1 MLQSVSKEKILITGG
16 SGFLGSHLC
25 RRFLHHGAEVH
36 AVSRSKRN
44 SDPAGLRWWQGDMA
58 DVGTVRRILYQI
70 KPDVIFHLSGLATA
84 VPDRELVL
92 PTVAQSSGEHRQ
104 FISGGRGN
112 SLPSGRI
119 GRLTQ

>member
-36 AVSRSKRN
+36 AVSRSKRD

-92 PTVAQSSGEHRQ
+92 HGFRSICRTAGARPEDSSRPVLQSSSAAAQ
-104 FISGGRGN
+104 
-112 SLPSGRI
+112 
-119 GRLTQ
+119 